1 MPDFG
6 RHLLAQTF
14 AFQRDPGVPD
24 ILREMAHAFGSAT
37 DLDEATASTVRWLA
51 EAAGSPA
58 TARLFVPEP
67 GARFRLAAAQ
77 GLWTDVGRKRSARR
91 REAFETKRPALVDV
105 RRPPAH
111 ALAILPLVARGR
123 SMGVA
128 EVIAPRSALSERWDL
143 LEAVASQAAS
153 LLSHIR
159 RQAALR
165 NRIAALEDTA
175 GFARRLVGAG
185 SRELAVREAVSFCH
199 ERFDVPV
206 AAWLDGDGPVLRLS
220 AVKGIGAVRAR
231 HLEREVP
238 TVGRWS
244 ALDGSARSLVEKRVA
259 GILRSERVAVID
271 AGDAVLILGGVR
283 ETAGLAPL
291 GSLLEEAL
299 ELIAIVDLARQ
310 RNEALDM
317 GVALTAH
324 EVRGPLLGAKAV
336 MERLIGARDITP
348 AHLEQLELSRHEL
361 QELSGLVEALL
372 AWSVGSGSLERRPVD
387 LAQVVREAVEACGL
401 QSGGRRVR
409 IQAPHGV
416 SIRADRRHLKA
427 AVANVVR
434 NALTYSPDAV
444 EVSVERR
451 NGSVTVAVAD
461 GGPGIPPE
469 DREAIFDP
477 FVRGKVGGPRPG
489 RTGLGL
495 FVARRVVEAHHGEI
509 WVEASRRGS
518 VFKIRLPAGP

>member
-1 MPDFG
+1 MG
-6 RHLLAQTF
+6 QAF
-14 AFQRDPGVPD
+14 AFRQDPLVPD

-37 DLDEATASTVRWLA
+37 DLDEATRSTVRWLT
-51 EAAGSPA
+51 EAAGPPA

-77 GLWTDVGRKRSARR
+77 GLWADVGRKHSARR
-91 REAFETKRPALVDV
+91 REAFGSMQPVLVNV

-111 ALAILPLVARGR
+111 ALAILPLVARGA

-128 EVIAPRSALSERWDL
+128 EVIAPRSALSDRWDL
-143 LEAVASQAAS
+143 LEAVASQAAG

-165 NRIAALEDTA
+165 NRVEALEHAA

-199 ERFDVPV
+199 ERFRVPV
-206 AAWLDGDGPVLRLS
+206 AGWLDGDGPVLRLT
-220 AVKGIGAVRAR
+220 AVKGIGAVRAG

-238 TVGRWS
+238 TIGRWS
-244 ALDGSARSLVEKRVA
+244 SLDHTARSLVEKRTA
-259 GILRSERVAVID
+259 GLLRSERVAVID

-299 ELIAIVDLARQ
+299 EHIAIVDLARQ

-336 MERLIGARDITP
+336 MERLIGATEVTP
-348 AHLEQLELSRHEL
+348 GHLEQLELSRREL

-372 AWSVGSGSLERRPVD
+372 SWSVGSGSLDPRPVD
-387 LAQVVREAVEACGL
+387 LAQVIREAVEACGL
-401 QSGGRRVR
+401 QAGARTVRV
-409 IQAPHGV
+409 QAPHAI
-416 SIRADRRHLKA
+416 SIQADRRHLKA

-434 NALTYSPDAV
+434 NALAYSPTSVD
-444 EVSVERR
+444 VSVERR
-451 NGSVTVAVAD
+451 NGSVTVAVSD
-461 GGPGIPPE
+461 RGPGIPPE
-469 DREAIFDP
+469 DRQAIFDP
-477 FVRGKVGGPRPG
+477 FVRGRANGPRPG

-495 FVARRVVEAHHGEI
+495 FVARRVVEAHKGEI
-509 WVEASRRGS
+509 WVEPSGRGS
-518 VFKIRLPAGP
+518 VFKIRLPVGQGR